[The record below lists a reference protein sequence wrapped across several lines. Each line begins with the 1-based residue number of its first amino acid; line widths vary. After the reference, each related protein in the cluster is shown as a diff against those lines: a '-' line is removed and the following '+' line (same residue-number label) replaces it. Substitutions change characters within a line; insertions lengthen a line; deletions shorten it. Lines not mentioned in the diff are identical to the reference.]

1 VAAHLQ
7 FKQMLGSCNDAS
19 AARSYARRHTEDV
32 ERSIPRP
39 QPDFEDAEWV
49 LHDLGISPAS
59 IFRQFQ
65 PLTEGF
71 DRNESASCEA

>member
-1 VAAHLQ
+1 MAAHLQ
-7 FKQMLGSCNDAS
+7 LQKMLGSCNDAS
-19 AARSYARRHTEDV
+19 AARSYARRLWRTV

-59 IFRQFQ
+59 ILR
-65 PLTEGF
+65 
-71 DRNESASCEA
+71 